1 MLINPLVN
9 YHYYY
14 YYSIIIYAIKQFNY
28 LIIKQLINYW
38 NKLTSNTEFKQI
50 IELFNNIQFHLSWTK
65 RNISMNRLNSSL
77 KYIRVNFENLSLKS
91 TESAYIKCDQM
102 ISYNNN
108 NNNNIEKV
116 EIMKIL
122 KNPLT
127 HNITDYYIEATK
139 KKHYLLLNKIIQI
152 LIIIIL
158 FNYSIVY
165 VNNNLCIDAM
175 HLHNTIL
182 SPLTETSTDSET
194 ILESDS
200 STLPTYLIDSPVV
213 KLIKTPKTTQRSY
226 LDNGLQ
232 LENKVMQRISSI
244 FQDKKAIQDLLTE
257 MNAYY
262 LTYGRPRYG

>member
-1 MLINPLVN
+1 MI
-9 YHYYY
+9 
-14 YYSIIIYAIKQFNY
+14 
-28 LIIKQLINYW
+28 
-38 NKLTSNTEFKQI
+38 SNIEFKQI
-50 IELFNNIQFHLSWTK
+50 IELFNNIQFNLSWTK
-65 RNISMNRLNSSL
+65 RNISMNCLNPSM
-77 KYIRVNFENLSLKS
+77 KYMRVNFENLSLKS
-91 TESAYIKCDQM
+91 TESTYIKCDQM
-102 ISYNNN
+102 NSYNNN
-108 NNNNIEKV
+108 NNTNEKI

-122 KNPLT
+122 KNPLI

-139 KKHYLLLNKIIQI
+139 KKHYLLLNKTIQI

-182 SPLTETSTDSET
+182 SPLTETSTDPET

-213 KLIKTPKTTQRSY
+213 KLIKTPKTTQQSY

-262 LTYGRPRYG
+262 LTYGRPRLNVVELIYYNCSTQV